1 MIQVSDALSF
11 SNQEPSKQII
21 GTFELFTLRLELLQ
35 KHSLSAT
42 GAMDSSIQAVIFDV
56 DGTLLDTE
64 TLSSEA
70 SDVEL
75 AKFGA
80 APIDWDLKRRIIGLP
95 GPVWT
100 DMVIK
105 ERNLRPLLTAED
117 LLVKWEA
124 NLDQMCP
131 FVREVCGASV
141 MMNQL
146 KSLPIK
152 LAVATSSRKNN
163 FLHKAFNHHELFCG
177 MEVVVCGDDVEV
189 NYCIYPV

>member
-1 MIQVSDALSF
+1 
-11 SNQEPSKQII
+11 
-21 GTFELFTLRLELLQ
+21 
-35 KHSLSAT
+35 
-42 GAMDSSIQAVIFDV
+42 MDSSTQAVIFDV

-105 ERNLRPLLTAED
+105 ERSLQSLLSADE
-117 LLVKWEA
+117 LLIKWEA

-131 FVREVCGASV
+131 FVREVSGASV
-141 MMNQL
+141 LMNQL
-146 KSLPIK
+146 KSLPLK
-152 LAVATSSRKNN
+152 LAVATSSHRNN
-163 FLHKAFNHHELFCG
+163 FLHKACSHHDLFCA
-177 MEVVVCGDDVEV
+177 MEVVVCGDDSEV
-189 NYCIYPV
+189 HSF